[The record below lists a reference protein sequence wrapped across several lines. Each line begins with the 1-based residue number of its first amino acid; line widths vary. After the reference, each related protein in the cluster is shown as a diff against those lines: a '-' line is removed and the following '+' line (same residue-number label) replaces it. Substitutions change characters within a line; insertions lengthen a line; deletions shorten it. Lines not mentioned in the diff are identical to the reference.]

1 MKDEILQLRP
11 MGADAC
17 LWSGAIQD
25 HLVGFQ
31 LMTILTGQSH
41 IIKVR
46 VIVLYQVS
54 KCTFDVVLKII
65 SLETVQGGTNYF
77 TFLFLLSK

>member
-41 IIKVR
+41 ISKVW
-46 VIVLYQVS
+46 VIS

-65 SLETVQGGTNYF
+65 SLATGQGGANYF
-77 TFLFLLSK
+77 TCLFLLSK

>member
-1 MKDEILQLRP
+1 
-11 MGADAC
+11 MGADGC

-41 IIKVR
+41 ISKVL
-46 VIVLYQVS
+46 VIVLYQIS

-65 SLETVQGGTNYF
+65 SLETGQGGANYF